1 MSAHDPQGYELA
13 AFKYFKELQ
22 TDCQDSDLP
31 LFLDNFKK
39 ELAEMK
45 NYMEAN
51 NSDERTAFEAVFCEP
66 TAAPKPQENKIPL
79 PSESA
84 QGLRPKSFDEL
95 EPIELSVEFL
105 RDDEWLGVEIADDL
119 LNFEEPYEPP
129 KYTLSWNGIPFAP
142 LGGIHALTGQSG
154 HGKTQLF
161 SQFMAAILN
170 KSYGGLK
177 YELSDSTPKPVVLY
191 IDTEQEKANTIGVKN
206 RVCEM
211 IGWETQKARDDFFI
225 VMLRE
230 TENAKDRWRKVLK
243 AIYEVRPIVVFI
255 DGLLDVVS
263 DFNDNKEC
271 QNIIYRVMKVA
282 SHYQCSVWC
291 LVHQN
296 PGNTTKLVG
305 HLGSMLER
313 KVTDVFCC
321 IKEKDD
327 KTGDITFT
335 VQQKKA
341 RGRDIP
347 EWQFRVLPIGSYGR
361 PEQIDNNKDFD
372 DIEKIRQWLKE
383 GQNDCQWPATANQI
397 KNIFKKHGG
406 VGSSDRQQR
415 DLKAAQNR
423 RFVVEQ
429 PREEW
434 SENQKFPKYNLNID

>member
-1 MSAHDPQGYELA
+1 
-13 AFKYFKELQ
+13 
-22 TDCQDSDLP
+22 
-31 LFLDNFKK
+31 
-39 ELAEMK
+39 
-45 NYMEAN
+45 
-51 NSDERTAFEAVFCEP
+51 
-66 TAAPKPQENKIPL
+66 
-79 PSESA
+79 
-84 QGLRPKSFDEL
+84 
-95 EPIELSVEFL
+95 
-105 RDDEWLGVEIADDL
+105 
-119 LNFEEPYEPP
+119 
-129 KYTLSWNGIPFAP
+129 
-142 LGGIHALTGQSG
+142 
-154 HGKTQLF
+154 
-161 SQFMAAILN
+161 
-170 KSYGGLK
+170 
-177 YELSDSTPKPVVLY
+177 
-191 IDTEQEKANTIGVKN
+191 
-206 RVCEM
+206 
-211 IGWETQKARDDFFI
+211 
-225 VMLRE
+225 
-230 TENAKDRWRKVLK
+230 
-243 AIYEVRPIVVFI
+243 
-255 DGLLDVVS
+255 
-263 DFNDNKEC
+263 
-271 QNIIYRVMKVA
+271 MKVA

-361 PEQIDNNKDFD
+361 PEQIDNSKDFD

-383 GQNDCQWPATANQI
+383 AQNDCQWPATANQI

-423 RFVVEQ
+423 RFIVEQ